1 MIIGNKV
8 YLRPIVREDLANLNR
23 WRNDEDTF
31 RYLGGGFMPVS
42 IDLQERWLD
51 SYIDTTGNDK
61 RFIICVR
68 ENDEPIGM
76 IGLYNIGWI
85 HRVCEIGLFIGEKG
99 ARGKGYAAEACRLL
113 EHFAFKYLNLR
124 KIKLS
129 VVADNQL
136 ALKLWKSLGYR
147 EIGEHVAKRFI
158 DGAYRN
164 VILMEK
170 FAENSS
176 GGVRLSSCLSCFDPF
191 PAEGCWAA

>member
-1 MIIGNKV
+1 MQ
-8 YLRPIVREDLANLNR
+8 LRHVVC
-23 WRNDEDTF
+23 W
-31 RYLGGGFMPVS
+31 
-42 IDLQERWLD
+42 
-51 SYIDTTGNDK
+51 
-61 RFIICVR
+61 
-68 ENDEPIGM
+68 
-76 IGLYNIGWI
+76 NI
-85 HRVCEIGLFIGEKG
+85 LP
-99 ARGKGYAAEACRLL
+99 
-113 EHFAFKYLNLR
+113 KYLNLR

-147 EIGEHVAKRFI
+147 EIGEHVAERFI